1 MEASGNNIGSS
12 TAFTSELNAKDA
24 ATPKVKENPHEQTK
38 ISGMTLL
45 ERIKHKNE
53 HIMANEINTRKEL
66 QKHEDVIKSS
76 GKKVTLKSK
85 FKLKRSKTKE
95 MRQAEKKLKKEQ
107 KKQ

>member
-12 TAFTSELNAKDA
+12 TAFTSEVNAKDA
-24 ATPKVKENPHEQTK
+24 ATPKVKENPHEQNK

-53 HIMANEINTRKEL
+53 HIMANEINTRIEL
-66 QKHEDVIKSS
+66 QKHEDVIESS